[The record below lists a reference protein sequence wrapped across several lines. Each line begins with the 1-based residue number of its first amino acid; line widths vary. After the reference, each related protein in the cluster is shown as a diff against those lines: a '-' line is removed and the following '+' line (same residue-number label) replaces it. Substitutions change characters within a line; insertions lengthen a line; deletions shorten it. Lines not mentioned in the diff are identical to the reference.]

1 MSGGVSNSS
10 ILIKRSTATGR
21 PSSLKSGELAYS
33 YLSNT
38 IFIGTSDGTSTLN
51 VGGQYYTSQLDS
63 ATPLNVANTIVR
75 RDAAG
80 NSYFGNVVVSGFI
93 TGTIQGTSNNA
104 TALASPQNFGISGGD
119 ITASNIAFNGTSAVI
134 LSASLNNV
142 SGLSGGTVGSNTSIP
157 VITYGAN
164 GRILNVSSVTVS
176 ANYQPAFDWAN
187 SAYNAANSS
196 SNTAFSAYARANAA
210 YNQANSAYSLA
221 TTAESDA
228 QTGITNA
235 AQAYS
240 AACTA
245 QQLAQSAYTAQNTTA
260 SFANSAFGQANSA
273 AVFANGAFASA
284 NAVQFTITDGTHSNT
299 FYRSGTLTVTGTTGV
314 TAVASANTLT
324 FGTDNTVLRSN
335 TTSGIGATQ
344 NINTSLSI
352 TGNLTTGN
360 IIPSSA
366 YMSIGTFANPVQELY
381 VSSNS
386 LNVGGISL
394 SNTGSVLTIGGGVT
408 DLAVS
413 TSFGPLSNIASVANT
428 GYNFVNTG
436 GTVNG
441 NVNIVGNLVVRG
453 TTTQVDTTTETT
465 TAGTIGLAAN
475 NTGDVIDIGLYG
487 TYVNGTTKLT
497 GLVRGPG
504 TSNYYLF
511 NNINATE
518 LSGNNIPSAD
528 FTAANSATLYAN
540 VVSYQTSSSGQAT
553 FGSVVSNTAIAVS
566 SGGTGAATFSA
577 GQILVGNGTGAL
589 QVLANTGTAGTYGNA
604 NTIAVTTT
612 DAYGRVSGV
621 TNTAISG
628 LTVTQGGTGASSF
641 SAGQIVIGNGSGALQ
656 VLANTGTAG
665 TYGNANTIAVTT
677 TDAYGRVSGITATPI
692 AITSGQITN
701 TTGNTGTS
709 VVLSASPTLTG
720 TTQVATIVAAVA
732 NASSANITTA
742 NVGTLYANTVSVGGG
757 LTYTASGLFAGFSSN
772 ANNYQQVVIENA
784 NTGTQASAD
793 FIVSNGISTD
803 GAFYGDFG
811 MNGQNFSGSGSLN
824 TANTVYLYAANVDLA
839 IGTTTSNAI
848 HFVVNNGTTDAAT
861 IASNGMFSLA
871 TALGTAYG
879 GTGASSFTS
888 DGIIYGNGGGAL
900 QATVAAGTS
909 DQAYTN
915 QVLTV
920 TNSGVPVWSSA
931 VDGGTF

>member
-10 ILIKRSTATGR
+10 ILIKRSSATAR

-51 VGGQYYTSQLDS
+51 VGGQYYTSQIDS
-63 ATPLNVANTIVR
+63 ATSSNSPNTIVK

-80 NSYFGNVVVSGFI
+80 NSYFGNVIVSGYI
-93 TGTIQGTSNNA
+93 TGQIQGI
-104 TALASPQNFGISGGD
+104 ASAANSLYYSQNFGIAGGD
-119 ITASNIAFNGTSAVI
+119 ISASNIAFNGTNSVI
-134 LSASLNNV
+134 LMASLNTV
-142 SGLSGGTVGSNTSIP
+142 PGLSSGTVGSATSIP
-157 VITYGAN
+157 VIQYGAN
-164 GRILNVSSVTVS
+164 GRILSVSSVTVS

-187 SAYNAANSS
+187 VAYNSANSA
-196 SNTAFSAYARANAA
+196 SNTAFSAYSRANAA

-221 TTAESDA
+221 STAESDA

-245 QQLAQSAYTAQNTTA
+245 LAVAQSAYSQDNLVFTV
-260 SFANSAFGQANSA
+260 ANSAYDKANSA
-273 AVFANGAFASA
+273 GVFANGAFASA

-324 FGTDNTVLRSN
+324 FGTDNTILRSN

-344 NINTSLSI
+344 TISTALSV

-441 NVNIVGNLVVRG
+441 SVNIVGNLVVRG

-465 TAGTIGLAAN
+465 TSGTIGLAAN

-677 TDAYGRVSGITATPI
+677 TDAYGRVSSITATPI

-701 TTGNTGTS
+701 TTGTGS
-709 VVLSASPTLTG
+709 VVLAANATLTG
-720 TTQVATIVAAVA
+720 TTQAATMNVTTLNVT
-732 NASSANITTA
+732 NLNVTYSNVNSITTNSINIGA
-742 NVGTLYANTVSVGGG
+742 
-757 LTYTASGLFAGFSSN
+757 LTYAASGAFVSFGAN

-811 MNGQNFSGSGSLN
+811 INGQNFSGTGALG
-824 TANTVYLYAANVDLA
+824 TANNVYLYAANVDLA
-839 IGTTTSNAI
+839 IGTSTANAI
-848 HFVVNNGTTDAAT
+848 HFVVNGGTNDSAT
-861 IASNGMFSLA
+861 IAANGMFSLA

-879 GTGASSFTS
+879 GTGASSFTL
-888 DGIIYGNGGGAL
+888 DGIIFGNGGGAL
-900 QATVAAGTS
+900 QSTVAAGTS

-920 TNSGVPVWSSA
+920 TNSGVPVWASA

>member
-51 VGGQYYTSQLDS
+51 VGGQYYTSQIDS
-63 ATPLNVANTIVR
+63 ASSTNSPNTIVK

-80 NSYFGNVVVSGFI
+80 NSYFGNVIVSGYI
-93 TGTIQGTSNNA
+93 TGQIQGI
-104 TALASPQNFGISGGD
+104 ASAANSLYYAQNFGISGGD
-119 ITASNIAFNGTSAVI
+119 ISASNISFNGTNSVI
-134 LSASLNNV
+134 LMASLNTV
-142 SGLSGGTVGSNTSIP
+142 PGLSGGTVGSATSIP
-157 VITYGAN
+157 VIQYGAN

-187 SAYNAANSS
+187 SAYNAANSA

-210 YNQANSAYSLA
+210 YSQAN
-221 TTAESDA
+221 TAETDA
-228 QTGITNA
+228 QTAITNA

-245 QQLAQSAYTAQNTTA
+245 QELAQSAYTAQNTTA

-344 NINTSLSI
+344 TISTALSV

-366 YMSIGTFANPVQELY
+366 YMAIGTFANPVQELF

-386 LNVGGISL
+386 LNVGGISI
-394 SNTGSVLTIGGGVT
+394 SNTGSGVLTIGGTGT
-408 DLAVS
+408 DLSITGAG
-413 TSFGPLSNIASVANT
+413 FGPLSNVSSTANV

-436 GTVNG
+436 GTVTG
-441 NVNIVGNLVVRG
+441 NVAIVGNLTVRG
-453 TTTQVDTTTETT
+453 NTIQVDTTVATSTS
-465 TAGTIGLAAN
+465 GTLGLAAN

-487 TYVNGTTKLT
+487 TYVNGSNKLT
-497 GLVRGPG
+497 GMVRSPG

-511 NNINATE
+511 NGINATE
-518 LSGNNIPSAD
+518 LSGNTIPVAD
-528 FTAANSATLYAN
+528 FTGTNSATLFAN
-540 VVSYQTSSSGQAT
+540 VVSYQLSSSGQAT
-553 FGSVVSNTAIAVS
+553 VQNLVSNTAIAVS

-577 GQILVGNGTGAL
+577 GQILVGNGSGAL

-677 TDAYGRVSGITATPI
+677 TDAYGRVSGVTATAV

-742 NVGTLYANTVSVGGG
+742 NVGTLYANSVSVGGG
-757 LTYTASGLFAGFSSN
+757 LTYAASGLFAGFSSN

-811 MNGQNFSGSGSLN
+811 MNGQNFAGSGSLN
-824 TANTVYLYAANVDLA
+824 TANTVYLYSANVDLA
-839 IGTTTSNAI
+839 IGTTTGNPI
-848 HFVVNNGTTDAAT
+848 HFVVGNGSTDAAT
-861 IASNGMFSLA
+861 IAANGMFSLA

-909 DQAYTN
+909 DQLYTN

-920 TNSGVPVWSSA
+920 TNSGVPVWASA